1 MNDNKSLD
9 ITEAYYNY
17 QIPMAAVNTNDGMVL
32 DTNNIFLRELITDIK
47 KVTPENG
54 DEELWYRFR
63 IPISSGVPVG
73 EIDGLRSIQFM
84 RMYFSNFEKPKTFR
98 LAEFG
103 IVRNQWRK
111 DANCIS
117 DQGNVKFDVDVVG
130 LEENEKKLPF
140 GYESPPNVKRERL
153 LANYDNIRQDEKSLA
168 LKFENL
174 KDSCELTVYKLTSFD
189 ARLFQRLQL
198 FAHAESDMDM
208 EDGDLHLIMRI
219 GKDFVNNYYEYDI
232 PLKLSDKANGQS
244 VENIWLDE
252 NFLDIVLKILQILNW
267 ERNNI
272 DWPLDQVYSKR
283 YK

>member
-73 EIDGLRSIQFM
+73 GIDGLRSIQFM

-111 DANCIS
+111 DA
-117 DQGNVKFDVDVVG
+117 
-130 LEENEKKLPF
+130 E
-140 GYESPPNVKRERL
+140 
-153 LANYDNIRQDEKSLA
+153 
-168 LKFENL
+168 
-174 KDSCELTVYKLTSFD
+174 
-189 ARLFQRLQL
+189 
-198 FAHAESDMDM
+198 
-208 EDGDLHLIMRI
+208 
-219 GKDFVNNYYEYDI
+219 
-232 PLKLSDKANGQS
+232 
-244 VENIWLDE
+244 
-252 NFLDIVLKILQILNW
+252 IVLVTRDRKI
-267 ERNNI
+267 
-272 DWPLDQVYSKR
+272 
-283 YK
+283 